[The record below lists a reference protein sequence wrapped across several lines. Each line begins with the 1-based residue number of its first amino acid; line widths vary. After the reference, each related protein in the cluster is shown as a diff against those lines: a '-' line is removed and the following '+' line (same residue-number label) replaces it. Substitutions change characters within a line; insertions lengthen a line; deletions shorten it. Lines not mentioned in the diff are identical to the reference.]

1 VIMSLV
7 LIVLLGIYL
16 LVLRRRGERV

>member
-7 LIVLLGIYL
+7 LIAMLGVYL